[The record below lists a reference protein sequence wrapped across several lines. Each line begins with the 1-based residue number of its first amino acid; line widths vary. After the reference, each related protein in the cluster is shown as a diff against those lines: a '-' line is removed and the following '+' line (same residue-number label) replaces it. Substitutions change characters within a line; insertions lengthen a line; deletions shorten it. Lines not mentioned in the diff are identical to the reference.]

1 MIFSVESRERFLL
14 QKADLDF
21 VLIYDKKRTSWIWKQ
36 GGKKFQRNSKMV
48 SF

>member
-1 MIFSVESRERFLL
+1 MIFSDKSRESFLL

-21 VLIYDKKRTSWIWKQ
+21 VLIYKKRTSWIWKQ